1 MRSRLMTT
9 PMPPRERPRLRR
21 FHHLQLADI
30 SLLRRIDISVLLASR
45 TLSGAASAML
55 TYGAMVHL
63 ARIGASQ
70 LEVSLLSASA
80 ALAALSFGLRGG
92 AVADSTPKRL
102 ALAIGYG
109 AQAALC
115 IVIPTFVGT
124 DLLPIL
130 LLIFGVSILS
140 QITSPAL
147 KAAVAIVASAPEVA
161 TVTVLLG
168 VAGGIGTAL
177 GSAILAPLLIKLWD
191 IRIVSYVAAVI
202 FSLAA
207 TRALKLPGD
216 PGSVAAHREQH
227 AGNNGLPRTYGLHAM
242 AEWLLT
248 HQAVATMILSGAIV
262 TTLGDVFETL
272 QPVYVRNVLDTDPAN
287 TIYVFAPGAI
297 GWGAGSLFAPGLVQ
311 RSGERW
317 LVSLALGGF
326 AVGMILFGLIDLV
339 EEILAPLSPLRL
351 LSIFGID
358 LSDGVLAAGVIAILT
373 QFSATCATVA
383 VQTYVNRRV
392 PLVGQ
397 GTTFGMQTTIAKGM
411 SVVATLG
418 LGALATAFGV
428 RLAFLLAPALVLIA
442 AVSLIWG
449 SYRARGDPEQPTWGE
464 VFASYWDDV
473 APRSAQGEGQAK
485 PANVLGG

>member
-1 MRSRLMTT
+1 MRTRLMTVSLPT
-9 PMPPRERPRLRR
+9 RERPRLRR
-21 FHHLQLADI
+21 FHHLILADI
-30 SLLRRIDISVLLASR
+30 SLLRRVDISILLASR

-80 ALAALSFGLRGG
+80 SLAALSFGLRGG
-92 AVADSTPKRL
+92 AVADSAPKRL
-102 ALAIGYG
+102 ALAASYG

-130 LLIFGVSILS
+130 LLIFSVGILS
-140 QITSPAL
+140 QITTPAI

-168 VAGGIGTAL
+168 VASGVGTAI
-177 GSAILAPLLIKLWD
+177 GSAILAPILIKLWD
-191 IRIVSYVAAVI
+191 IRIVAYTAAFI
-202 FSLAA
+202 FCLAA
-207 TRALKLPGD
+207 SRALKLPGD
-216 PGSVAAHREQH
+216 PGSAAAVRRQQKGS
-227 AGNNGLPRTYGLHAM
+227 AAPRTFGARSM
-242 AEWLLT
+242 AEWLFA
-248 HQAVATMILSGAIV
+248 HQAVATMLLSGAIV
-262 TTLGDVFETL
+262 TTLGDVVDTL
-272 QPVYVRNVLDTDPAN
+272 QPVYVRTVLDTDPAN
-287 TIYVFAPGAI
+287 TVYVFAPGAI
-297 GWGAGSLFAPGLVQ
+297 GWGVGSLVAPRLVQ

-317 LVSLALGGF
+317 LVSLALVAF
-326 AVGMILFGLIDLV
+326 AAGMILFGLIDLV
-339 EEILAPLSPLRL
+339 QGVLAPLSPLRL
-351 LSIFGID
+351 LSIFGIE
-358 LSDGVLAAGVIAILT
+358 LSDGILAAGVIAILI

-397 GTTFGMQTTIAKGM
+397 GTTFGMQTTLAKAL
-411 SVVATLG
+411 SIVATLS

-428 RLAFLLAPALVLIA
+428 RLAFFLAPALVLAA

-449 SYRARGDPEQPTWGE
+449 SYRARGDPAPPTWGN

-473 APRSAQGEGQAK
+473 MPRSAHGEGGAT
-485 PANVLGG
+485 PANLPRG